1 MSGIERKGDL
11 DHREQQDQY
20 PRGLQGPAP
29 PNRRRPRRDHRP
41 QGRAA
46 GQPRLVRLGR
56 RARQDQPNQNAPEVQ
71 ERRARPAN
79 RPLHRGPGEP
89 PALHRDPG
97 RGRARR
103 GGPEHRL
110 HQLHGEE
117 VPRREPVPQPPAWRR
132 ADRPVRGAATHDPDG
147 LGDPALAPPGT
158 MPQGMKALRR
168 ALAYLRSYK
177 REALGAF
184 FALLLVS
191 AANLVTPQLIAY
203 AIDTGVTPPG
213 SPRAI
218 LLAVVGLIAVALA
231 RGLFQFLQG
240 YLAERAS
247 QGVAYDLRNTLFEK
261 IERLGFAY
269 YDRVETGQL
278 VTRLTSDVE
287 QIRTFAGSG
296 VVQLASAAVMLVGTT
311 VLLLVLDWRLALIAL
326 ATVPAIFVLL
336 LRFVRKIGPLF
347 RGVQQTLGRL
357 NTVLQE
363 DLAGVRT
370 IRTYGRED
378 FETAR
383 YRAVNE
389 DLLRRNLETVYTFS
403 NNFPFIFLLA
413 NVGTLLIVL
422 FGGLQVIGGGLLV
435 GELIAFNTYLGFL
448 LFPILTI
455 GFLAA
460 QISRAGASAQRVFTI
475 LDAPVAVQDAPDAVR
490 LPPIRCRVEFDD
502 VRFRYPGS
510 EKEILG
516 GVSLHVEPGQTA
528 AILGTTG
535 SGKSTLV
542 NLIPRFYDVT
552 GGAVRLDGHD
562 VRDVTLSSLRARIGI
577 VLQETLLFSGT
588 VRDNI
593 AYGRPDAT
601 REEVEAAATAAQA
614 DEFIRRL
621 PRGYDTVVGERGVG
635 LSGGQRQR
643 IAIARALLVD
653 PRLLILDDS
662 TSAVDAETES
672 AIQASLDELMRDAER
687 TVFVIAQRVST
698 VRDADQILVLD
709 DGKIAARGTHEELL
723 RDSALYNE
731 ILGSQLTTE
740 KAGAGA

>member
-1 MSGIERKGDL
+1 
-11 DHREQQDQY
+11 
-20 PRGLQGPAP
+20 
-29 PNRRRPRRDHRP
+29 
-41 QGRAA
+41 
-46 GQPRLVRLGR
+46 
-56 RARQDQPNQNAPEVQ
+56 
-71 ERRARPAN
+71 
-79 RPLHRGPGEP
+79 
-89 PALHRDPG
+89 
-97 RGRARR
+97 
-103 GGPEHRL
+103 
-110 HQLHGEE
+110 
-117 VPRREPVPQPPAWRR
+117 
-132 ADRPVRGAATHDPDG
+132 
-147 LGDPALAPPGT
+147 
-158 MPQGMKALRR
+158 MPQGTKALRR
-168 ALAYLRSYK
+168 ALAHLRSYK
-177 REALGAF
+177 REAFGAF

-287 QIRTFAGSG
+287 QIRSFAGSG

-378 FETAR
+378 FETTR
-383 YRAVNE
+383 YRAVND

-422 FGGLQVIGGGLLV
+422 FGGLQVIGGRLMV

-460 QISRAGASAQRVFTI
+460 QISRAGASAQRVFEI
-475 LDAPVAVQDAPDAVR
+475 LDAPVEVQDASDAVP
-490 LPPIRCRVEFDD
+490 LPPIHCRVEFDD

-562 VRDVTLSSLRARIGI
+562 VRDVTLSSLRAQIGI
-577 VLQETLLFSGT
+577 VLQETLLFSGA

-601 REEVEAAATAAQA
+601 REEVEAAAAAAQA

-662 TSAVDAETES
+662 TSAVDAETEA
-672 AIQASLDELMRDAER
+672 AIQESLDRLMREGDR
-687 TVFVIAQRVST
+687 TVFVIAQRIST
-698 VRDADQILVLD
+698 VRDADVILVLD
-709 DGKIAARGTHEELL
+709 EGEIAARGTHEELL
-723 RDSALYNE
+723 RDSELYNE

-740 KAGAGA
+740 KAGA